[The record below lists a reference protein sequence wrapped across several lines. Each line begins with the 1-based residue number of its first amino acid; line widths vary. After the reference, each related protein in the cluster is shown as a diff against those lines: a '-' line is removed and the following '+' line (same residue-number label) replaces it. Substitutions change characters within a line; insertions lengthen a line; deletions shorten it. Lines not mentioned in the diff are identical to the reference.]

1 MNGVIDMGEMNQIN
15 NEVKEAVETTSY
27 VVQAMIDLWNSL
39 PVAVT
44 AFILIMAVTSLLM
57 QWVKKAIL
65 VNKSKKEKVR
75 LLWVFGMP
83 IGIAISYGGYALTKG
98 MLSDVFWIMYGL
110 SVSTVAM
117 GVHMVS
123 TNYILPGIK
132 KFFEFLIDT
141 GYMMIMRKPR
151 KKNGNS
157 N

>member
-1 MNGVIDMGEMNQIN
+1 MNQVNSDI
-15 NEVKEAVETTSY
+15 KEAVETTSY
-27 VVQAMIDLWNSL
+27 VVQAMIDLWNAL

-44 AFILIMAVTSLLM
+44 AFILLMAVTSLLM

-65 VNKSKKEKVR
+65 ANKSKKEKIR

-83 IGIAISYGGYALTKG
+83 IGIAISYGGFKLTAG
-98 MLSDVFWIMYGL
+98 MLHDVYWIMYGL

-117 GVHMVS
+117 GVHKVS
-123 TNYILPGIK
+123 TAYIFPMIGKL
-132 KFFEFLIDT
+132 FEFLIDT

>member
-1 MNGVIDMGEMNQIN
+1 MNQVN
-15 NEVKEAVETTSY
+15 NDVKEAVETTSY
-27 VVQAMIDLWNSL
+27 VVQALIDLWNSL
-39 PVAVT
+39 PIAVT
-44 AFILIMAVTSLLM
+44 AFILVMAVTSLLM

-65 VNKSKKEKVR
+65 ANKSKKEKIR

-83 IGIAISYGGYALTKG
+83 IGIAISYGGYAMTKG
-98 MLSDVFWIMYGL
+98 ALNDIYWIMYGL

-117 GVHMVS
+117 GVHKVS
-123 TNYILPGIK
+123 AAYIFPIIGKL
-132 KFFEFLIDT
+132 FEFLIDT